1 MSGDNSDK
9 TGMTGF
15 IYKATR
21 LCFTVLLG
29 AMALYG
35 AVKILSAV
43 WVPLCIGSAALA
55 GLVGV
60 WFVIRRGRDW

>member
-1 MSGDNSDK
+1 MSGDNSDPSR
-9 TGMTGF
+9 F
-15 IYKATR
+15 IDKAIGI
-21 LCFTVLLG
+21 CFTVLLG

-60 WFVIRRGRDW
+60 WFVIRRRRDW

>member
-1 MSGDNSDK
+1 VSGESGDPTKFIDK
-9 TGMTGF
+9 V
-15 IYKATR
+15 ISA
-21 LCFTVLLG
+21 CFTIFLG

-43 WVPLCIGSAALA
+43 WVPLCIGSATLT

-60 WFVIRRGRDW
+60 WFVIRRRSGW